1 MTPEFTVIRDTTP
14 AAEIPRGAVVAMG
27 NFDGVHLGHRAVI
40 AAALRMGQ
48 AHGKPAFAVTFEP
61 HPRSFFS
68 PNSPQFRLSDE
79 TNKLRLLAGTGLA
92 GAVVMTFDKSRAGTS
107 AQDFIHHDL
116 IERLGISGIA
126 VGYDFHFGKGRVG
139 SPSLL
144 VSEAPRLGIEV
155 DVQAHVDIEERPVSS
170 SAIRMALAEG
180 QIDDATAML
189 GGPWFVSGEVIHGEK
204 RGRDL
209 GYPTANIRLDKNCSL
224 KHGIYAVRVGR
235 GAERF
240 DAVASF
246 GRRPTFDNGAPL
258 LEVFVFDFKGDLYG
272 TTLDVAFIS
281 FIRDELKFDSIDALI
296 RQMDDDSA
304 RARAATSRR
313 ARCVSEAWSHQL
325 SKTEKEKMLAGE
337 LYRPDAEIGAEQAQT
352 KAWLVRYNAALA
364 QPVSERHALLRER
377 LGHVGAGAV
386 IRPPFF
392 CDFGYNIRIGDGVF
406 LNFNCVILDVVE
418 VSIGDRTQIGPAV
431 QIYAAD
437 HPRDAETRR
446 EGLEFGRPVRI
457 GSDVWIGGGAIILP
471 GITIGDGAIIGAG
484 SVVTRDVGAGV
495 TVAGN
500 PARPR
505 QAETGPVGALR
516 FSRLAAMESPMFAR
530 RTISISGPASA

>member
-1 MTPEFTVIRDTTP
+1 MTTEFTVIRDTTP
-14 AAEIPRGAVVAMG
+14 AAGIPRGAVVAMG

-40 AAALRMGQ
+40 DAALRMGR
-48 AHGKPAFAVTFEP
+48 ARGKPAFAVTFEP

-92 GAVVMTFDKSRAGTS
+92 GAVVMTFDKARAGTT

-116 IERLGISGIA
+116 VARLGISGIA

-155 DVQAHVDIEERPVSS
+155 DVQAHVDIAERPVSS

-189 GGPWFVSGEVIHGEK
+189 GGPWFVTGEVIHGEK

-235 GAERF
+235 GQGKDQERF

-258 LEVFVFDFKGDLYG
+258 LEVFLFGFQGDLYG
-272 TTLDVAFIS
+272 AALDVAFIG
-281 FIRDELKFDSIDALI
+281 FIRDELKFDSVDALI
-296 RQMDDDSA
+296 RQMNDDSA
-304 RARAATSRR
+304 RARA
-313 ARCVSEAWSHQL
+313 QL
-325 SKTEKEKMLAGE
+325 AAA
-337 LYRPDAEIGAEQAQT
+337 PDAF
-352 KAWLVRYNAALA
+352 
-364 QPVSERHALLRER
+364 PR
-377 LGHVGAGAV
+377 LGA
-386 IRPPFF
+386 
-392 CDFGYNIRIGDGVF
+392 IG
-406 LNFNCVILDVVE
+406 
-418 VSIGDRTQIGPAV
+418 
-431 QIYAAD
+431 
-437 HPRDAETRR
+437 
-446 EGLEFGRPVRI
+446 
-457 GSDVWIGGGAIILP
+457 
-471 GITIGDGAIIGAG
+471 
-484 SVVTRDVGAGV
+484 
-495 TVAGN
+495 
-500 PARPR
+500 
-505 QAETGPVGALR
+505 
-516 FSRLAAMESPMFAR
+516 
-530 RTISISGPASA
+530 